1 MHQVLRLPVK
11 NNGIFSLTCKRKSIT
26 RRRDANLCGIAP
38 SGKALTSG
46 NDKDEAITMELSQHK
61 FAWVLPMLITL
72 ALIEALI
79 LRFKLQQ
86 SYDWRE
92 SMASIGVAI
101 GQKLSGALSALVLGG
116 VYLFAW
122 QNRLTTIEINDWLRA
137 ALLFFSVEFVYYWN
151 HRISHECRWFW
162 ASHAVHHSPQQL
174 NFSAAYRLGWTAGL
188 SGSGLIFI
196 PLVLLGFHPLAVFGM
211 LAINLFYQF
220 WLHNDWMPKF
230 GFIEWIFNTPSHH
243 RVHHAIN
250 PEYLDRNY
258 GGILIIYDRLF
269 GSFVAEREDN
279 LPIYGLVKQV
289 NSYNP
294 IKIAFHEWVNIVHDL
309 RYARSLREVMGYLFA
324 APGWSPDG
332 SRMTSKMLR
341 HRAQHNA
348 LITTVSVQP

>member
-1 MHQVLRLPVK
+1 M
-11 NNGIFSLTCKRKSIT
+11 
-26 RRRDANLCGIAP
+26 
-38 SGKALTSG
+38 
-46 NDKDEAITMELSQHK
+46 MEFSQHK
-61 FAWVLPMLITL
+61 FAWVLPMLIML

-79 LRFKLQQ
+79 LRFRLQQ
-86 SYDWRE
+86 KYDWRE
-92 SMASIGVAI
+92 SMASIGVAV
-101 GQKLSGALSALVLGG
+101 GQKLSGVLSAFILGG

-122 QNRLTTIEINDWLRA
+122 QNRLTTIEINDGMRA

-162 ASHAVHHSPQQL
+162 ASHAVHHSPQHL

-196 PLVLLGFHPLAVFGM
+196 PLVLLGFHPAAVFGM
-211 LAINLFYQF
+211 LAINLLYQF
-220 WLHNDWMPKF
+220 WLHNDWMPKL
-230 GFIEWIFNTPSHH
+230 GVIEWVFNTPSHH

-250 PEYLDRNY
+250 PIYLDRNY

-269 GSFVAEREDN
+269 GTFAAEREDN
-279 LPIYGLVKQV
+279 PPMYGLVKQV

-294 IKIAFHEWVNIVHDL
+294 IKIAFHEWISIVRDL
-309 RYARSLREVMGYLFA
+309 QKARSLREIVGYLFA

-341 HRAQHNA
+341 NNAQHNA
-348 LITTVSVQP
+348 LMTTVNPQSLAP